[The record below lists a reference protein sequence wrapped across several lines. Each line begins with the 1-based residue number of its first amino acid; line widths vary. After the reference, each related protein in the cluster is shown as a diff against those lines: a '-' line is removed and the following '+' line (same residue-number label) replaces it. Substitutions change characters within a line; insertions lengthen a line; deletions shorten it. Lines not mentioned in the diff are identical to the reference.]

1 MELFYFI
8 FKLVERSCFF
18 CWRHIYAHYICFL
31 EGYCFQLSVTYDF
44 SMQHRNIYLYKMKL
58 GLWPFNESDIVPNL
72 FYLTFLN
79 LHLKTLRF
87 SQINLS
93 PSKYVRF
100 WLFSDGLS
108 KLGPWSQNKTCSP
121 SIRCANRVWLW

>member
-1 MELFYFI
+1 
-8 FKLVERSCFF
+8 
-18 CWRHIYAHYICFL
+18 
-31 EGYCFQLSVTYDF
+31 
-44 SMQHRNIYLYKMKL
+44 MKL
-58 GLWPFNESDIVPNL
+58 GLLPFNESDIVPNL

-100 WLFSDGLS
+100 
-108 KLGPWSQNKTCSP
+108 
-121 SIRCANRVWLW
+121 